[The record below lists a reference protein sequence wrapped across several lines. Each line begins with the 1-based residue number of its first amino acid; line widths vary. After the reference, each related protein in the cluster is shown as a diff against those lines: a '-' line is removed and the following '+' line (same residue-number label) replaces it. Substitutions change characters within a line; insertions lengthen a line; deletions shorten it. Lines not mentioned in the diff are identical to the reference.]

1 MELSITTISSGW
13 QQVLSLFLEE
23 KPVRIA
29 TRHGISFDIP
39 GLTVR
44 LTAPGDLTI
53 PGGYAYPELVSD
65 YRERVFGVQQNTS
78 LFYRRLT
85 EWPDGAGS
93 TANQMDGIRELLKTQ
108 PTTRSAVFSTWQ
120 PTEDLGAKYPVSPV
134 GGCFRLVGGTLHLL
148 LTARSVDIWVG
159 FVPELLT
166 FARLTT
172 DLALDLGARDS
183 VITYHMWSAHLY
195 EIDYLTHLARLR

>member
-1 MELSITTISSGW
+1 MELSIATISSGW
-13 QQVLSLFLEE
+13 QRVLSLFLEE
-23 KPVRIA
+23 NPVRIA

-44 LTAPGDLTI
+44 LTTPGDLTI
-53 PGGYAYPELVSD
+53 PEGYAYPELVSD
-65 YRERVFGVQQNTS
+65 YRERLLGAQQDKS

-85 EWPDGAGS
+85 EWPDGAGG
-93 TANQMDGIRELLKTQ
+93 TFNQMNSIRELLKTQ
-108 PTTRSAVFSTWQ
+108 SATRSAVFSTWQ

-148 LTARSVDIWVG
+148 LTARSVDVWVG

-166 FARLTT
+166 FARLTN

-183 VITYHMWSAHLY
+183 VVTYHMWSAHLY
-195 EIDYLTHLARLR
+195 EIDYLTYLARLR